1 MTQLHETIYPRI
13 RSTITEKELK
23 EIYTPTH
30 EEIAFASRYARKPT
44 LRLRLLVMLKVFQRL
59 GYFPRLSEVP
69 QQIIEHITRSAGF
82 HEGIVLPADASTRPF
97 WRHNSLIRKFL
108 DIESYTKG
116 GAQVM
121 ENVLLN
127 TSRSKDV
134 IADIINVGIEE
145 LIRQRYELP
154 AFTTLRR
161 AAREARSITNKD
173 FYKQVSAVLPD
184 GDKRTIESLLART
197 DEEPKSLW
205 NQLKEEAKPP
215 TTKTMREFIQHLRW
229 LQGLGIEPC
238 AFEGIPEA
246 KVERFAGE
254 AKAFDMNRM
263 NELASD
269 KRVTLAAA
277 LICAQRAQAL
287 DDLAEM
293 YTRTVRKLLKS
304 GKEALEQYRI
314 EHQDR
319 TDALIERLSQI
330 VEVWEKER
338 ESQERLEGVN
348 EVIGDDL
355 AELRKQCDEHLV
367 CVNNNII
374 PFLSSP
380 YKSKRANFF
389 RFLETVSLKTTT
401 SDTIL
406 EEAIAFLL
414 RHKKAKQER
423 ISVGTTGKNTQ
434 GEESYRPLLELSWI
448 PERWW
453 KGVTGKARRSAKVQ
467 TVDRRSF
474 ELCMFSC
481 VMFALNSGD
490 LYIEGSNKF
499 NDYRKQ
505 LISWEEYESEIDLF
519 CEQVGFSR
527 NPANF
532 VGALRSELEETIKSV
547 DESFPT
553 NEDISIKKGKFVLRK
568 VTKQP
573 EPEGFQD
580 IDKLLTKRMP
590 EIDILDLLVDTE
602 HWLRW
607 TSRFGPLS
615 GFEAKLQSP
624 QERYLATTFCYG
636 CYLGPAQ
643 TSRSLDR
650 FERRQLSYVN
660 QKHVTED
667 NIQEVIVDVINQY
680 NRFELIKCWGSGDSA
695 AADGMKWDLYE
706 QNLLSEYH
714 VRYGGWG
721 GVGYYHVSD
730 TYIALFSN
738 FVSCGVWEGIHI
750 LDIFEHQSEI
760 RPETLHADTQGQSL
774 PIFGLAYLLGIQLM
788 PRIRKW
794 KDLNLYLPDMSFEV
808 CNIKDLFTNEPIDWE
823 LVLKHLPDMLRVA
836 LSISKG
842 RITPSTILRK
852 LGTYSR
858 KNKLYLA
865 FRELGRV
872 VRTSFLLKYISDLE
886 LRRTISA
893 ATNKNESF
901 NDFAQWIGFGQNG
914 KIPGRNREEQ
924 QKAIRYNHLMAN
936 LLIFHNTVMLT
947 NLIEELRVEG
957 HAVTEEIIARLSP
970 YRREHINRLGTY
982 KLRLERES
990 PPLPICFSIS

>member
-1 MTQLHETIYPRI
+1 MTQVHETIYPRI
-13 RSTITEKELK
+13 RSSITEKELD
-23 EIYTPTH
+23 EIYTPTQ
-30 EEIAFASRYARKPT
+30 EELAFVSKHTRTPVPK
-44 LRLRLLVMLKVFQRL
+44 LRLLILLKAFQRL
-59 GYFPRLSEVP
+59 GYFPNLSTIPKPVM
-69 QQIIEHITRSAGF
+69 EHIANSLDLADKIPDLLKRSTKK
-82 HEGIVLPADASTRPF
+82 PP
-97 WRHNSLIRKFL
+97 WRHAPLLR
-108 DIESYTKG
+108 SYLGIKPYTREG
-116 GAQVM
+116 TRVM
-121 ENVLLN
+121 EQVLLEASK
-127 TSRSKDV
+127 TKDV

-161 AAREARSITNKD
+161 AAREARSITNKE
-173 FYKQVSAVLPD
+173 FYQQVSLALTD
-184 GDKRTIESLLART
+184 GDKEIIESLLTRS
-197 DEEPKSLW
+197 DEESLSQW

-215 TTKTMREFIQHLRW
+215 TTKTMREFMQHLRW
-229 LQGLGIEPC
+229 LQGLGIDSSV
-238 AFEGIPEA
+238 FEDIPEA

-254 AKAFDMNRM
+254 SRAFDMSRM
-263 NELASD
+263 NELTAD
-269 KRVTLAAA
+269 KRFTFAAT

-293 YTRTVRKLLKS
+293 YIRSVRKLLKS
-304 GKEALEQYRI
+304 GKEALDQYRI

-330 VEVWEKER
+330 VDVWEKETEVKMR
-338 ESQERLEGVN
+338 VEGVD

-355 AELRKQCDEHLV
+355 SELRKQCDEHLV
-367 CVNNNII
+367 CANNNIV
-374 PFLSSP
+374 PFLFSS
-380 YKSKRANFF
+380 YKSKRANF
-389 RFLETVSLKTTT
+389 LAVSLKATT
-401 SDTIL
+401 SDTLL
-406 EEAIAFLL
+406 EEAITFLL
-414 RHKKAKQER
+414 RHKKSRHER
-423 ISVGTTGKNTQ
+423 ISVGTTGKNEQ
-434 GEESYRPLLELSWI
+434 GEELYRPLLELSWI

-453 KGVTGKARRSAKVQ
+453 KSVTGKARRSAKVQ

-474 ELCMFSC
+474 ELCVFSC
-481 VMFALNSGD
+481 VMFALTSGD
-490 LYIEGSNKF
+490 LYIEGSNKY

-505 LISWEEYESEIDLF
+505 LISWEEYESEIELF
-519 CEQVGFSR
+519 CEQVGISR
-527 NPANF
+527 NAGHF
-532 VGALRSELEETIKSV
+532 VGSLRSELEETIKSV

-553 NEDISIKKGKFVLRK
+553 NEDISIKKGEFVLRR
-568 VTKQP
+568 VTREP

-580 IDKLLTKRMP
+580 
-590 EIDILDLLVDTE
+590 IDILDLLVDTE
-602 HWLRW
+602 HWLHW

-615 GFEAKLQSP
+615 GFEGKLQSP
-624 QERYLATTFCYG
+624 QERYLATAFCYG

-667 NIQEVIVDVINQY
+667 RIQEVIVDVINHY
-680 NRFELIKCWGSGDSA
+680 NRFDLIKCWGSGDSA
-695 AADGMKWDLYE
+695 AADGTKWDLYE

-760 RPETLHADTQGQSL
+760 RPDTLHSDTQGQSL
-774 PIFGLAYLLGIQLM
+774 PIFGLAHLLGIQLM

-794 KDLNLYLPDMSFEV
+794 KNLNLYLPDINLEV
-808 CNIKDLFTNEPIDWE
+808 CNIKELFASEPIDWE
-823 LVLKHLPDMLRVA
+823 LIIKHLPDMLRVA

-936 LLIFHNTVMLT
+936 LMIFHNTAMLT
-947 NLIEELRVEG
+947 NLVEELRAEG
-957 HAVTEEIIARLSP
+957 HVVTEEIVGRISP
-970 YRREHINRLGTY
+970 YRREHINRLGSY
-982 KLRLERES
+982 ELRLDRDS
-990 PPLPICFSIS
+990 PPLPLDFTF